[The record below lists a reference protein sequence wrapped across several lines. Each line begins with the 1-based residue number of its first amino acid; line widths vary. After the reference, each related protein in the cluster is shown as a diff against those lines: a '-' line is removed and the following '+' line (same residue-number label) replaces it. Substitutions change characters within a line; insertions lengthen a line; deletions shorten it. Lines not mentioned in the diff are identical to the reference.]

1 MAQCRSVGRWR
12 RGVLQYAPTVAL
24 LMLLAGPATAQEVR
38 LHVLADSVV
47 VGERFGVAVAV
58 EHGAAVEV
66 VFPAPPAGAGARDA
80 RPLEAGD
87 AELLA
92 LRRLPPR
99 REGSL
104 RVDSAVYEAA
114 AFALDAARV
123 GPVAVRLVTG
133 GDTTVVA
140 SPVATVGVRSLV
152 PEDAEGIH
160 GPEPPAAFPRPLWP
174 WLLAALLLAAAVGA
188 LVAWLRHKHRP
199 VPAVPLT
206 PIEAARQRL
215 GTLADQPEA
224 AKAHFVGVSEATRGY
239 LRHALGLPALRLTT
253 GELLALLRERPG
265 PAPPESLE
273 AIAEVLRQ
281 ADLVKFAGAAPTP
294 EARAGAAR
302 RALAAVEVIELA
314 LHPPEPEPA
323 EAAA

>member
-1 MAQCRSVGRWR
+1 MVGCRPSERRR
-12 RGVLQYAPTVAL
+12 RGVWQYAPTVAL
-24 LMLLAGPATAQEVR
+24 LVLLAAPAAAQEVR
-38 LHVLADSVV
+38 LYVLADSVV
-47 VGERFGVAVAV
+47 VGERFEVAVAV

-66 VFPAPPAGAGARDA
+66 VFPAPPAGADARDA

-92 LRRLPPR
+92 LRRFPPR
-99 REGSL
+99 REGGV

-160 GPEPPAAFPRPLWP
+160 GPEPPADFPRPLWP

-188 LVAWLRHKHRP
+188 LVAWLRWKRRP
-199 VPAVPLT
+199 APTVPLT

-215 GTLADQPEA
+215 GALAEKPES
-224 AKAHFVGVSEATRGY
+224 AKPHFVGVSEATRGY
-239 LRHALGLPALRLTT
+239 LRRALGLPALRLTT

-265 PAPPESLE
+265 SAPPESLE
-273 AIAEVLRQ
+273 VIAEVLQQ
-281 ADLVKFAGAAPTP
+281 ADLVKFAGAAPGP
-294 EARAGAAR
+294 EARAEAAR
-302 RALAAVEVIELA
+302 RALAAVEAIELA